1 MIASPQFEFDDFFW
15 SADVQLPSWVG
26 FRDASLAY
34 GGLTDKSSD
43 GTIRLTYAPEGR
55 DDAPLNSDELAQVR
69 WFLDHE
75 AAVADALLTGL
86 LAAFPALR
94 ESYDCYKAQEMEDY
108 MPPVSAP
115 DGFRRLIGLNSV
127 NIHPIMKTDMP
138 YLGFEFGCE
147 WDQEH
152 GLGILMH
159 GTRFIEV
166 GGADTAILL
175 WVAKRDFNAS

>member
-1 MIASPQFEFDDFFW
+1 MIALPQFEFDDFFW
-15 SADVQLPSWVG
+15 SAVVQLTSWAG

-34 GGLTDKSSD
+34 GGLTDKRSD
-43 GTIRLTYAPEGR
+43 GTVRLTYAPEGR
-55 DDAPLNSDELAQVR
+55 DDAPLNPDELAQIR

-86 LAAFPALR
+86 LAAYPALR
-94 ESYDCYKAQEMEDY
+94 ESYDCYTPQEMADY
-108 MPPVSAP
+108 VPPVSTP
-115 DGFRRLIGLNSV
+115 DGFRQLIGLNGI
-127 NIHPIMKTDMP
+127 NIHPIMNSDAP

-152 GLGILMH
+152 GLGVLMH
-159 GTRFIEV
+159 GMRFVEL

-175 WVAKRDFNAS
+175 WVAEKDFNAR